1 MQGRCLYCNS
11 SGHRA
16 AQFRK
21 NSKNKNVENGV
32 VKKAGESVEKNDKLT
47 RTKKCRMNRLKKK
60 EEEKKN
66 AKLGAAKQ
74 SPQIV
79 VYNASETEED

>member
-1 MQGRCLYCNS
+1 M
-11 SGHRA
+11 
-16 AQFRK
+16 
-21 NSKNKNVENGV
+21 

-60 EEEKKN
+60 EEEKKKKN

-79 VYNASETEED
+79 VYNASETDKD

>member
-1 MQGRCLYCNS
+1 M
-11 SGHRA
+11 
-16 AQFRK
+16 
-21 NSKNKNVENGV
+21 
-32 VKKAGESVEKNDKLT
+32 KKAGESVEKNDKLT

-60 EEEKKN
+60 EEEKKKN